1 MDTYQPIY
9 DAVRS
14 KIGSCDIDAIVRER
28 IPSLDTFSIEQAFRS
43 MVNDIYSMTTRPFI
57 LMRPSLSIDGN
68 QWCALYGENLQE
80 GLAGFGDTPEKASLD
95 FDRNFY
101 HSKPAA
107 GSEKTL

>member
-14 KIGSCDIDAIVRER
+14 RIHSCDIDAIVRER

-43 MVNDIYSMTTRPFI
+43 MASDIYSMATRPFV

-68 QWCALYGENLQE
+68 QWCALYGENLQD
-80 GLAGFGDTPEKASLD
+80 GIAGFGESVEKAAAD
-95 FDRNFY
+95 FDRNY
-101 HSKPAA
+101 YARLDSPGK
-107 GSEKTL
+107 G